1 MIPIN
6 IQKIHEFID
15 TYRYSSEVDTMSWSP
30 VSFYPTLAC
39 RVAGHMQ
46 TNQNCKCRNRGEGP
60 LHWVAWSFSEG
71 PSYPMQA
78 VYLFQVGGVGPQE
91 SGALAGLAWKL
102 IGGWNSCVSFACGLF
117 PRVAS
122 SNGWLAFSCWS
133 NNRSSRPDRWLVFI
147 SFAESSKAGWFFV
160 RLRSNWVKMDKSECV
175 YRATSD
181 QIFIID
187 TLNNVS
193 WGLPWRLDHLFL
205 LTQCSLAWV
214 AARVEGTSCL
224 QAVLLH
230 GETAQKNW

>member
-1 MIPIN
+1 MQLKNKSPCGA
-6 IQKIHEFID
+6 HHPGFHSLYVS
-15 TYRYSSEVDTMSWSP
+15 TSSVDESKTASASLLS
-30 VSFYPTLAC
+30 VS
-39 RVAGHMQ
+39 G
-46 TNQNCKCRNRGEGP
+46 K
-60 LHWVAWSFSEG
+60 
-71 PSYPMQA
+71 
-78 VYLFQVGGVGPQE
+78 GVGPQE

-133 NNRSSRPDRWLVFI
+133 HNRSSRPDRWLVFI

-160 RLRSNWVKMDKSECV
+160 RLRSNWVKMDKIECD

-193 WGLPWRLDHLFL
+193 WGLPWWLDHLFL

-214 AARVEGTSCL
+214 ATKVEGTSCL
-224 QAVLLH
+224 QAVLDH
-230 GETAQKNW
+230 GETTEKNG